1 MKNKKIMSFSK
12 HRDLKLKK
20 LNCFSTL
27 RWISTINVGDTPMAL
42 GCDVQHE
49 QKGEWGME
57 DWGQD

>member
-1 MKNKKIMSFSK
+1 MSFSK